1 MPVRLKAARAG
12 FGAPPRCGAGPQGLK
27 AKGMTEKLTIRA
39 LCDLG
44 LISETDVK
52 AAVDAYMADPMAPPF
67 VFEAGYR
74 LNLARAIR
82 RHPGANDFI
91 QRSGAGPQLKRPF
104 VEAAI
109 WEARPERE

>member
-1 MPVRLKAARAG
+1 MPAPTRALRSGLARAYVR
-12 FGAPPRCGAGPQGLK
+12 A
-27 AKGMTEKLTIRA
+27 MTEKLTIRA

-44 LISETDVK
+44 LISESDVK

-67 VFEAGYR
+67 VFAAGYR

-82 RHPGANDFI
+82 RHPGASDFI
-91 QRSGAGPQLKRPF
+91 ARSGAGPQLKRPF

>member
-1 MPVRLKAARAG
+1 
-12 FGAPPRCGAGPQGLK
+12 
-27 AKGMTEKLTIRA
+27 MTEKLTIRA
-39 LCDLG
+39 LCDLD
-44 LISETDVK
+44 LITEAAVK

>member
-1 MPVRLKAARAG
+1 
-12 FGAPPRCGAGPQGLK
+12 
-27 AKGMTEKLTIRA
+27 MTEKLTIRA

-44 LISETDVK
+44 LIPETEVK

-67 VFEAGYR
+67 VFGAGYR
-74 LNLARAIR
+74 LNLAKAIR
-82 RHPGANDFI
+82 RHPGANDFV

-109 WEARPERE
+109 WEARPDRE